1 MMKSRSSGFVQK
13 NGGVV
18 PEIYT
23 AFNMGKMMKISHC
36 FGCKFWTKPDE
47 NTSQNIAGV
56 NVGNV
61 WKCWNILWNYTQ
73 INPIGKHVDK
83 GLEPAVHSS
92 VRRRDSMDAGM
103 SQASLNILS
112 FDSRCPA

>member
-13 NGGVV
+13 DGGVV

-61 WKCWNILWNYTQ
+61 GIFFGTIPKLIQ
-73 INPIGKHVDK
+73 
-83 GLEPAVHSS
+83 LENTLTK
-92 VRRRDSMDAGM
+92 D
-103 SQASLNILS
+103 
-112 FDSRCPA
+112 